1 MLTRPRTREPRSRY
15 RRARRGPAL
24 LVLPWGLVLLLSACR
39 ASTRNDA
46 AASPTSSPARPPPGD
61 VEVATLELHNPSAFA
76 RRQSPLYLAYY
87 DLGLEPSALD
97 GRALQLRTSDETLFG
112 QSIDHDGDGAKDG
125 IFALVDLA
133 ATATRSFRI
142 VATEGGAPP
151 SAPALAA
158 AEISVKHGGEWR
170 PRSKNPQLKEYA
182 GGDFVN
188 VRSFTPPPEHT
199 DHSNLIRYEGPGI
212 ESDKVGYRIYLDER
226 NGFDIFGKKTAAPA
240 LHAVGLDG
248 YESYHHPAPWG
259 MDILKVG
266 ASLGTGGF
274 GAWNGS
280 GVDLVSRLSGWDATI
295 TEAGGAYASFRIV
308 YKGWQVGGLTTDVHA
323 DFSMHGGSRLVHT
336 HLRFDQA
343 PPKLAIGVVKHP
355 DTQLIASSMDVTDMA
370 YGYVASWGRQ
380 SLDGDSLGMA
390 VLFRRGT
397 LDHQQTTSS
406 DYVAVV
412 TPEGQDYD
420 YHFLAAWAGEPG
432 GITSRE
438 AFVAYLDQTAEAL
451 TLAPRERLQT
461 SLSKQAKQGHGT
473 AQSALGWAKKLADS
487 ELERKT
493 LLYHLDGW
501 DTNRRRKPRF
511 EYDIGGLLPMAYDE
525 LRRASLD
532 PKYASIMQRLT
543 GSFVDERGQIA
554 TYDESAYNLDSVM
567 PGEVLLRLYEQ
578 TRDDRYKTA
587 ADRLRRQLAKQP
599 RTSQGAFW
607 HKQRYPGQ
615 LWLDGV
621 YMAMPFLAH
630 YSRSFESGSSFDEV
644 LNEFRVT
651 REHLRNPSSGLYVH
665 AWDELKKQP
674 WADPAT
680 GLSRLY
686 WGRGLGWFSMALVDV
701 LDHIPDEDVRHR
713 EPLLA
718 MVRELAPALAAVQ
731 DEDSGTWWQILDQP
745 RAAGNYLE
753 SSSSAMFSYFFA
765 KATRRGYLPDT
776 YRPLALRAF
785 DGLLQEFIRVYPDG
799 KVSLTNQCL
808 VAGLGYG
815 RDGSYRYYM
824 SEPVSKDDPKATG
837 PFILAAVEIARL
849 LEASEPR

>member
-1 MLTRPRTREPRSRY
+1 MSCWCLI
-15 RRARRGPAL
+15 
-24 LVLPWGLVLLLSACR
+24 LLLSACR
-39 ASTRNDA
+39 APTRDDGS
-46 AASPTSSPARPPPGD
+46 ASPASSPSRSSTAGAD
-61 VEVATLELHNPSAFA
+61 SEAQIEVATLELQNPSTFA

-87 DLGLEPSALD
+87 ELGLEPRALD
-97 GRALQLRTSDETLFG
+97 GRTLQLHASDE
-112 QSIDHDGDGAKDG
+112 SIFVQPIDRDGDGTEDG
-125 IFALVDLA
+125 IFALVDLPPA
-133 ATATRSFRI
+133 ATRSFRI
-142 VATEGGAPP
+142 IAATGPALPSPAP
-151 SAPALAA
+151 LAA
-158 AEISVKHGGEWR
+158 AEISVKRGGEWK
-170 PRSKNPQLKEYA
+170 PRKKNPQLEEYV
-182 GGDFVN
+182 GGDFAN
-188 VRSFTPPPEHT
+188 VQSFTPPPEHT

-226 NGFDIFGKKTAAPA
+226 NGFDIFGKKTTAPA

-274 GAWNGS
+274 GAWNGE
-280 GVDLVSRLSGWDATI
+280 GVDLVSRVSGWDATI
-295 TEAGGAYASFRIV
+295 TEAGGAYAAFRIL
-308 YKGWQVGGLTTDVHA
+308 YKGWQVGDRTTNVRA

-336 HLRFDQA
+336 RLRFDQA

-355 DTQLIASSMDVTDMA
+355 DTQLIVSSTDVTDMA
-370 YGYVASWGRQ
+370 YGYLASWGRQ
-380 SLDGDSLGMA
+380 SIDGDSLGMA

-397 LDHQQTTSS
+397 LDHQATTRS

-412 TPEGQDYD
+412 NPEGQDYD

-432 GITSRE
+432 GITTRE
-438 AFVAYLDQTAEAL
+438 AFVAYLEQQAEAL
-451 TLAPRERLQT
+451 TLAPRERLHT
-461 SLSKQAKQGHGT
+461 SLSKQAKQAPLT
-473 AQSALGWAKKLADS
+473 AESALGWARKLADS

-493 LLYHLDGW
+493 LLYHLGGW
-501 DTNRRRKPRF
+501 DTNRRRKPKL
-511 EYDIGGLLPMAYDE
+511 EYDISGLLPMAYDE
-525 LRRASLD
+525 LQRVAPD
-532 PKYASIMQRLT
+532 PRYASVMQRLT
-543 GSFVDERGQIA
+543 GSFINERGEIA
-554 TYDESAYNLDSVM
+554 TYDESAYNLDAVM
-567 PGEVLLRLYEQ
+567 PGEVLLRLHEQ
-578 TRDDRYKTA
+578 TQDTRYKTA
-587 ADRLRRQLAKQP
+587 ADQLRRQLARHP

-615 LWLDGV
+615 VWLDGV

-630 YSRSFESGSSFDEV
+630 YSRSFENGRSFDEV

-651 REHLRNPSSGLYVH
+651 REHLRDPGSGLYVH
-665 AWDELKKQP
+665 AWDELKKQA

-701 LDHIPDEDVRHR
+701 LDHIPREDLQHR

-718 MVRELAPALAAVQ
+718 MVRELAPSLAAVQ
-731 DEDSGTWWQILDQP
+731 DEASGAWWQILDQP
-745 RAAGNYLE
+745 QAPGNYLE
-753 SSSSAMFSYFFA
+753 SSSSAMFTYFLA
-765 KATRRGYLPDT
+765 KATRQGYLPDT
-776 YRPLALRAF
+776 FRPLARRAF
-785 DGLLQEFIRVYPDG
+785 DGLVREFIRVYADG

-824 SEPVSKDDPKATG
+824 SEPISKDDPKATG

-849 LEASEPR
+849 LETTAPR